1 MKFKKK
7 ILIPFALFAMFSMEY
22 KQVFASVGYDGVV
35 PLISSNKMFD
45 NDLNTYV
52 DLNGVPSNSSPLTL
66 YSGSPVTIEYYNSFS
81 TTQLLLNPGHS
92 INIKY
97 TLNDGTTIINPSVT
111 LMTTETVNASYNEY
125 LYKNNTP
132 VQNVVK
138 MEIYRTTTYGAGA
151 AKVYEMDWFQSIPDS
166 IPPSPIT
173 NLSYVFGDENSV
185 TYTYN
190 FPTDPDFSHI
200 QVYQDAQL
208 LKDNYKG
215 SSLKITDL
223 QPEMN
228 YNFHFYSVDTSG
240 NKSNVYSS
248 TIQMPA
254 GPDLIAPQNITS
266 VENVVSDTSIQFS
279 YLLPIDSDF
288 SHLQVY
294 RNNQLI
300 APNVQLA
307 SFVDE
312 GLDYE
317 TSYTYSFKSVDT
329 SGNISE
335 GTTLT
340 LQTMPYNDLTPPSA
354 PTGLDVLT
362 GNSSLALSWFSNPE
376 NDVQGY
382 NVYVDGV
389 KRNGA
394 PVFGNS
400 YSLTNLANANEYLIQ
415 ISAVDTNGNESPLTA
430 QISGIP
436 DGSKIPFFKLDNDL
450 TDVVESTENW
460 FSEMWLIVAFS
471 AGIPL
476 AFVVGNRIKSLFFA

>member
-7 ILIPFALFAMFSMEY
+7 ILIPLALFAMFSMDY
-22 KQVFASVGYDGVV
+22 KQAFAFEEN
-35 PLISSNKMFD
+35 LISTKTNLVDIIAGQTSYGGSTVLTDGNISTYQGA
-45 NDLNTYV
+45 NDF
-52 DLNGVPSNSSPLTL
+52 GLTGGL
-66 YSGSPVTIEYYNSFS
+66 FEF
-81 TTQLLLNPGHS
+81 
-92 INIKY
+92 
-97 TLNDGTTIINPSVT
+97 
-111 LMTTETVNASYNEY
+111 
-125 LYKNNTP
+125 
-132 VQNVVK
+132 
-138 MEIYRTTTYGAGA
+138 GAVH
-151 AKVYEMDWFQSIPDS
+151 KVYEIHVKMFKYAMPVKILLADGTWKNISADKAMTSGGWTYFNFKEMYGVDYLEATAIDLYYNDGSVDVAEVNVFADAPDNKAPAPVS
-166 IPPSPIT
+166 
-173 NLSYVFGDENSV
+173 NLSYVFGDDNSV
-185 TYTYN
+185 TYTYDLPN
-190 FPTDPDFSHI
+190 DPDFSHI
-200 QVYQDAQL
+200 EVYQDAQL
-208 LKDNYKG
+208 IKDDYKG
-215 SSLKITDL
+215 ASLKITDL
-223 QPEMN
+223 LPETN
-228 YNFHFYSVDTSG
+228 YNFHFYALDNSG
-240 NKSNVYSS
+240 NKSIVKSS

-266 VENVVSDTSIQFS
+266 VQNVVSDTSIQFS

-312 GLDYE
+312 GLEYE

-340 LQTMPYNDLTPPSA
+340 VQTMPYNDLIAPSA

-362 GNSSLALSWFSNPE
+362 GNSSLALSWFPNPE

-400 YSLTNLANANEYLIQ
+400 YSLTNLANANEYSIQ
-415 ISAVDTNGNESPLTA
+415 ISAVDTNGNESVLTA
-430 QISGIP
+430 EKIAIP

>member
-7 ILIPFALFAMFSMEY
+7 ILIPLALFVMFSTQHE
-22 KQVFASVGYDGVV
+22 FASAHVDDIVTTKTDIIDILKGKPESRGSFN
-35 PLISSNKMFD
+35 LTD
-45 NDLNTYV
+45 NDLSTYV
-52 DLNGVPSNSSPLTL
+52 IPFLNSQVNTQFELGGNYKLYEIHFYALQGVPSSVVVQKS
-66 YSGSPVTIEYYNSFS
+66 
-81 TTQLLLNPGHS
+81 
-92 INIKY
+92 
-97 TLNDGTTIINPSVT
+97 DGTI
-111 LMTTETVNASYNEY
+111 
-125 LYKNNTP
+125 
-132 VQNVVK
+132 
-138 MEIYRTTTYGAGA
+138 
-151 AKVYEMDWFQSIPDS
+151 KVYEKTFKSGWNVFNIQQELGVEYLDAKVVNVYSINLNVQIAEMQAYVEYNDT
-166 IPPSPIT
+166 IPPSPIS
-173 NLSYVFGDENSV
+173 NLNYVFGDDNSV
-185 TYTYN
+185 TYTYDL
-190 FPTDPDFSHI
+190 PSDPDFSHI
-200 QVYQDAQL
+200 EVYQDAQL
-208 LKDNYKG
+208 IKDDYKG
-215 SSLKITDL
+215 ASLKITEL
-223 QPEMN
+223 LPETN
-228 YNFHFYSVDTSG
+228 YNFHFYAFDNSG
-240 NKSNVYSS
+240 NKSIVKSS

-254 GPDLIAPQNITS
+254 GPDLIAPQNITN
-266 VENVVSDTSIQFS
+266 VENVVSDDSIQFS

-294 RNNQLI
+294 RNNELI

-307 SFVDE
+307 SFIDE

-340 LQTMPYNDLTPPSA
+340 LQTMPYNDTVAPSA
-354 PTGLDVLT
+354 PTGLDVLS

-382 NVYVDGV
+382 NIYVDGV

-400 YSLTNLANANEYLIQ
+400 YSLTNLANSNEYSIQ
-415 ISAVDTNGNESPLTA
+415 ISAVDTNGNESVLTVEKIA
-430 QISGIP
+430 IP

-476 AFVVGNRIKSLFFA
+476 AFVVGNRIKALFFA

>member
-1 MKFKKK
+1 LKIKKK
-7 ILIPFALFAMFSMEY
+7 ILIPLALFAMFSMEY
-22 KQVFASVGYDGVV
+22 KQAFAAEMLYDHTKVTVFAGSETLYDG
-35 PLISSNKMFD
+35 L
-45 NDLNTYV
+45 
-52 DLNGVPSNSSPLTL
+52 LT
-66 YSGSPVTIEYYNSFS
+66 NSFS
-81 TTQLLLNPGHS
+81 SSTSGYGANFVDTLKIKKIVFVLGNPT
-92 INIKY
+92 Y
-97 TLNDGTTIINPSVT
+97 TLSNIGFKNSQTTNGLVLATNVQANTYQQDSLTYVEVT
-111 LMTTETVNASYNEY
+111 HKTQPYIFEGFSTSN
-125 LYKNNTP
+125 
-132 VQNVVK
+132 
-138 MEIYRTTTYGAGA
+138 G
-151 AKVYEMDWFQSIPDS
+151 
-166 IPPSPIT
+166 IT
-173 NLSYVFGDENSV
+173 NTDIREIQYYYTNDDSTPPAAISNLNYVFGDDNSV
-185 TYTYN
+185 TYTYDL
-190 FPTDPDFSHI
+190 PSDSDFSHI
-200 QVYQDAQL
+200 EVYQDAQL
-208 LKDNYKG
+208 IKDNHQL
-215 SSLKITDL
+215 SSLKITGL
-223 QPEMN
+223 LPESN
-228 YNFHFYSVDTSG
+228 YNFLFYAVDTSG
-240 NKSNVYSS
+240 NKSIVKSS

-254 GPDLIAPQNITS
+254 GPDLIAPQNITN
-266 VENVVSDTSIQFS
+266 VKNVVSDDTIQFS

-294 RNNQLI
+294 RNNELI

-340 LQTMPYNDLTPPSA
+340 LQTMPYNDLTAPSA
-354 PTGLDVLT
+354 PTGLDVLI

-382 NVYVDGV
+382 NIYVDGV

-394 PVFGNS
+394 PVIGNS
-400 YSLTNLANANEYLIQ
+400 YSLTNLANANEYSIQ
-415 ISAVDTNGNESPLTA
+415 ISAVDTNGNESVLTVEKIA
-430 QISGIP
+430 IP